1 MTTKENY
8 ETLKATIEALS
19 VDFEKFDTKKVKAA
33 GQRARNHLLT
43 AKKLCDTLRKQI
55 ITEMR
60 ELPTRHRITDDEG
73 DVSKESESNDD
84 DQEEKGANGAHES
97 EITEETHDIK
107 PIEIMGTE
115 TVIATLKKDKPKR
128 KPRKA
133 NKKKEPQE
141 IVVEGGVEKL
151 NEILKT

>member
-19 VDFEKFDTKKVKAA
+19 VDFEKFDSKKVKAA

-60 ELPTRHRITDDEG
+60 ELPTRHRISDTE
-73 DVSKESESNDD
+73 SKTESES
-84 DQEEKGANGAHES
+84 EETEDKKE
-97 EITEETHDIK
+97 TEELPPPPELKRETTEAIQSQKDFK
-107 PIEIMGTE
+107 TEPI
-115 TVIATLKKDKPKR
+115 TLIKPKR
-128 KPRKA
+128 TRKA
-133 NKKKEPQE
+133 NKRKLTKED
-141 IVVEGGVEKL
+141 IKDD
-151 NEILKT
+151 

>member
-19 VDFEKFDTKKVKAA
+19 VDFEKFDNKKVKAA

-60 ELPTRHRITDDEG
+60 VLPTRHRISDTE
-73 DVSKESESNDD
+73 SKTESES
-84 DQEEKGANGAHES
+84 EETEDKKE
-97 EITEETHDIK
+97 TEELPPAPELKRETTEAAQIK
-107 PIEIMGTE
+107 TEPIPLI
-115 TVIATLKKDKPKR
+115 KPKR
-128 KPRKA
+128 TRKA
-133 NKKKEPQE
+133 NKKKLTKED
-141 IVVEGGVEKL
+141 IKDD
-151 NEILKT
+151 